1 MEISMEISLQ
11 EKEATTD
18 QINLQIRDISGK
30 FSYNESFNK
39 KDVVGFMKYCIRM
52 RFPELV
58 KKNLKNSYAIINKLK
73 FYKENKEGTNLFS
86 IVNDLKTI
94 GETFTENDKIRIG
107 YNINVYTYSEIGE
120 FIHYLFKP
128 YIKTDE
134 NNEDDAEED
143 EYESEEDVEDYEAI
157 IIDRIHEY
165 IEMNSIKITK
175 DVAYLIAFDSG
186 YIHFRYLELNE
197 NDRDLII
204 EMLKAEIV
212 YSYSQYLTDVESLKT
227 DVELALIALKY
238 NEYAFKS
245 IPDNFKHN
253 KNFIFSAL
261 KVNPEIKNKLSD
273 EMKEKINQL

>member
-1 MEISMEISLQ
+1 MEISLQ
-11 EKEATTD
+11 EKEATND

-30 FSYNESFNK
+30 ISYNESFNK

-58 KKNLKNSYAIINKLK
+58 KKNLKNSYAIINKLT

-107 YNINVYTYSEIGE
+107 YNINVYTNSEIGD
-120 FIHYLFKP
+120 FIHYLIKP

-134 NNEDDAEED
+134 NNENNEDDAEAD

-165 IEMNSIKITK
+165 IEMNSIKMTK

-212 YSYSQYLTDVESLKT
+212 YSYSQYLIDVKSLNK
-227 DVELALIALKY
+227 DIEFALIALKY
-238 NEYAFKS
+238 DTNAFKS
-245 IPDNFKHN
+245 IPDNFKN
-253 KNFIFSAL
+253 NENFIFSAL
-261 KVNPEIKNKLSD
+261 KVNPEIKNKLR
-273 EMKEKINQL
+273 N